1 MTSRPTFLAVA
12 MILGPLSLAG
22 CTSVPATAAEKG
34 AVARGEAIAAQWC
47 ATCHAMGS
55 DASTPYDAPAFV
67 GIANRPDQELG
78 ALRAFLDGDHF
89 PMTTHRLFPA
99 ERDDVSA
106 YIMSLRRR

>member
-1 MTSRPTFLAVA
+1 MTSRPTFLAFSMIFGLVA
-12 MILGPLSLAG
+12 LAG
-22 CTSVPATAAEKG
+22 SASVPAAAESA
-34 AVARGEAIAAQWC
+34 AVARGEAVAAEWC

-55 DASTPYDAPAFV
+55 DASRPYDAPAFV
-67 GIANRPDQELG
+67 EIANQPDQELG